1 MSGTPPVRYRSPDED
16 SARWS
21 AVARR
26 EGDIVISTRSKSGT
40 TWMQMICALLVFQTP
55 DLPAPLVQLSPWVDW
70 LGTPLDELV
79 ALLEAQRH
87 RRFVKTHTP
96 LDGVPLD
103 PAVTY
108 VVVARHPL
116 DMAVSLYH
124 QGDNL
129 DRERMRELTGA
140 APPPPRPPLTPW
152 LQDWIERPADP
163 RTDLDS
169 LPGVLL
175 HLTDAWARRDEPN
188 VVLVHYDD
196 LLADLAGEMRAL
208 AGRLGVTVAE
218 DRWPELVRAATFA
231 RMRDRAE
238 QTAPDA
244 AGVLKDRRRFF
255 RQGTS
260 GAGRARL
267 TSEQT
272 ARYRARCAELA
283 PADLLSWLHREPAA
297 GPTALFVYGTLMPDH
312 LRWPMLA
319 PHAVGHRRAAARGR
333 LYDSGLGWPV
343 ARLVDRT
350 GHDEHDLVPG
360 WVVDLA
366 VGAMDDL
373 LVVLDEMEGVDR
385 GLYDRVVVDL
395 VDGGT
400 AWAYSCATAVD
411 DLPRIDD
418 WAGRPER

>member
-21 AVARR
+21 AIAHR

-55 DLPAPLVQLSPWVDW
+55 DLPAPLAQLSPWVDW

-79 ALLEAQRH
+79 AQLEAQEH

-96 LDGVPLD
+96 LDGLPLD

-108 VVVARHPL
+108 LVVARHPL
-116 DMAVSLYH
+116 DLAVSLHH
-124 QGDNL
+124 QGANL

-140 APPPPRPPLTPW
+140 PPPPPGPPLTAW
-152 LQDWIERPADP
+152 LRAWIDRPADP

-175 HLTDAWARRDEPN
+175 HLTDAWGRRDDAN

-196 LLADLAGEMRAL
+196 LLADLEGEMRAI
-208 AGRLGVTVAE
+208 AGRLGIAVAE
-218 DRWPELVRAATFA
+218 HRWPELVRAATFA
-231 RMRDRAE
+231 SMRERAE

-260 GAGRARL
+260 GAGRALL
-267 TSEQT
+267 TADEV
-272 ARYRARCAELA
+272 ARYQARCADLA
-283 PADLLSWLHREPAA
+283 PPDLLDWLHRDA
-297 GPTALFVYGTLMPDH
+297 GTLTSLFVYGTLMPGH

-319 PHAVGHRRAAARGR
+319 PHAVGHRPAAARGR
-333 LYDSGLGWPV
+333 IYDSGQGWPV

-350 GHDEHDLVPG
+350 GHDEDDLVPG
-360 WVVDLA
+360 WVVDLDGGA
-366 VGAMDDL
+366 VDDL
-373 LVVLDEMEGVDR
+373 LVELDEMEGVDR

-400 AWAYSCATAVD
+400 AWAYSCGTPVD
-411 DLPRIDD
+411 ELPRIPG